1 MRNLPVAYGNSCF
14 AKTWP
19 NKTIPFD
26 ELCAR
31 LEQTIRT
38 TESVEEYQK
47 MPKAE
52 RDRIKDKGGFV
63 GGQLRD
69 NRRKRENV
77 TCRSMLTLDCD
88 HADAGFIARFLS
100 GCKHAACLYTTHGHT
115 PEAPRVRVIVPMTR
129 DVTPDEFVA
138 ISRYFADEWG
148 IDQFDE
154 CSYRP
159 HQLMYWPTTPANGEY
174 VFQRVDGAWLD
185 PDVYL
190 AAHPNWKDCSL
201 LPTSSRE
208 SAVREGSKKPQEDP
222 FEKRGVVGAFCRA
235 YTIEEAMET
244 FLPDVYEPSV
254 MDGRFDYIPADSSA
268 GVVVYDG
275 KFAYSHHATDPACGR
290 LLNAFDLVRLHRFR
304 DLDDKCPLDTPIGKL
319 PSFSAMSEFAIK
331 DERVKSVFAEERKA
345 QAEQEFADEDW
356 ENALELEKNGRV
368 KDTLDNIVLI
378 LDNDPKLAVIGYNEL
393 KSTIDFLAR
402 PAWQPIKYPT
412 WTDNDTSQLRVYL
425 SETYGI
431 YSPNKTTDALN
442 MVAAKRKH
450 HPIRDYLNGLP
461 AWDGEVRLDTL
472 LVDYL
477 GAEDTAYVRAI
488 TRKTLVAAV
497 ARVFVPGIKFDS
509 VLVMDGPQEK
519 GKSTLFNRLAG
530 DAWFNDGLTLT
541 DMQDKTGAEKLQGY
555 WIMEIGELTGMR
567 KSDID
572 SVKSFISRR
581 DDKYRASYGRVVES
595 HPRQSIIVA
604 TVNGTGGF
612 LRDPTG
618 NRRFWPVNTPGG
630 TTRHAWDLT
639 ETDVVQIWAEAMV
652 RWKEGERLFLEGD
665 VKLEANAMQNAALET
680 DEREG
685 MVREYLE
692 RLLPESWEDYDLY
705 ARRSFLSGGEFGATE
720 KGVKRR
726 RYVSTMEIWA
736 ECFGKDPSSIRKI
749 DSYELGVVLRKL
761 GWVSCETRKRIPLY
775 GQQRM
780 WECDKQ
786 K

>member
-88 HADAGFIARFLS
+88 HADTGFIARLLS

-159 HQLMYWPTTPANGEY
+159 HQLMYWPTSPANGEY

-185 PDVYL
+185 PNAYL

-235 YTIEEAMET
+235 YTIEEAMEA
-244 FLPDVYEPSV
+244 FLSDIYEPSV

-290 LLNAFDLVRLHRFR
+290 LLNAFDLVRLHRFHE
-304 DLDDKCPLDTPIGKL
+304 LDDKCPLDTPIGKL

-331 DERVKSVFAEERKA
+331 DERVKSVFAEERKS

-356 ENALELEKNGRV
+356 EKALELEKNGRV

-461 AWDGEVRLDTL
+461 TWDGEARLDTL

-497 ARVFVPGIKFDS
+497 ARVFEPGIKFDS

-630 TTRHAWDLT
+630 KTRHAWDLT
-639 ETDVVQIWAEAMV
+639 ETDVAQIWAEAMV

-692 RLLPESWEDYDLY
+692 LLLPEGWDDYDLY
-705 ARRSFLSGGEFGATE
+705 ARRSFLSGSEFGATE
-720 KGVKRR
+720 KGVKCR

-736 ECFGKDPSSIRKI
+736 ECFVKDPSSIRKI

>member
-77 TCRSMLTLDCD
+77 ICRSMLTLDCD
-88 HADAGFIARFLS
+88 HADTGFIARFLS
-100 GCKHAACLYTTHGHT
+100 GCKHAACLYTTHGHM

-185 PDVYL
+185 PNTYL
-190 AAHPNWKDCSL
+190 TAHPNWKDCSL

-235 YTIEEAMET
+235 YTIEEAMEE
-244 FLPDVYEPSV
+244 FLSDVYEPSV
-254 MDGRFDYIPADSSA
+254 MNGRFDYIPADSSA

-275 KFAYSHHATDPACGR
+275 KFAYSHHATDPACGK

-304 DLDDKCPLDTPIGKL
+304 TLDDKCPLDTPIGKL

-331 DERVKSVFAEERKA
+331 DELVKSVFAEERKA

-665 VKLEANAMQNAALET
+665 VKLEANVMQNAALET

-692 RLLPESWEDYDLY
+692 RLLPEGWDDYDLY
-705 ARRSFLSGGEFGATE
+705 ARRSFLSGSEFGATE
-720 KGVKRR
+720 MGVKRR
-726 RYVSTMEIWA
+726 RNVSTMEIWA

>member
-14 AKTWP
+14 AKKWP
-19 NKTIPFD
+19 NKTITFD
-26 ELCAR
+26 ELCTR

-77 TCRSMLTLDCD
+77 ICRSMLTLDCD
-88 HADAGFIARFLS
+88 HADAGFIARFIS
-100 GCKHAACLYTTHGHT
+100 GCEYTACLYTTHGHA

-174 VFQRVDGAWLD
+174 VFQCVDGAWLD
-185 PDVYL
+185 PNAYL

-222 FEKRGVVGAFCRA
+222 FEKHGVVGAFCRA
-235 YTIEEAMET
+235 YTIEEAMEE
-244 FLPDVYEPSV
+244 FLSDVYEPSV

-304 DLDDKCPLDTPIGKL
+304 NLDDKCPLDTPIGKL

-331 DERVKSVFAEERKA
+331 DERVKSVFAEERKS

-378 LDNDPKLAVIGYNEL
+378 LDKDPKLAVIGYNEL

-630 TTRHAWDLT
+630 KTRHAWDLT
-639 ETDVVQIWAEAMV
+639 ETDVVQIWAEALV

-665 VKLEANAMQNAALET
+665 VKLEANVMQNAALET

-692 RLLPESWEDYDLY
+692 LLLPEGWDDYDLY

-720 KGVKRR
+720 KGVKCR

>member
-1 MRNLPVAYGNSCF
+1 MRALPVAYGNSCQ
-14 AKTWP
+14 AKFWS
-19 NKTIPFD
+19 NKTTTWE
-26 ELCAR
+26 ELCER
-31 LEQTIRT
+31 LATTIRT
-38 TESVEEYQK
+38 TETAEEYPK
-47 MPKAE
+47 MKKADKE
-52 RDRIKDKGGFV
+52 TAKDKGGFV
-63 GGQLRD
+63 GGQLKN
-69 NRRKRENV
+69 NRRKIESVACRSILTMDVDHAEVGFIEKFREN
-77 TCRSMLTLDCD
+77 CRY
-88 HADAGFIARFLS
+88 
-100 GCKHAACLYTTHGHT
+100 AAAFYTTHGHT
-115 PEAPRVRVIVPMTR
+115 PEAPRVRILLPFTK
-129 DVTPDEFVA
+129 DISADAYVA
-138 ISRYFADEWG
+138 LARFFADEWG

-185 PDVYL
+185 PNAYL

-208 SAVREGSKKPQEDP
+208 SAVRESSKMPQEDP

-235 YTIEEAMET
+235 YTIEEAMEA
-244 FLPDVYEPSV
+244 FLSNVYEPSV
-254 MDGRFDYIPADSSA
+254 MNGRFDYIPADSSA

-290 LLNAFDLVRLHRFR
+290 LSNAFDLVRVHRFR

-319 PSFSAMSEFAIK
+319 PSFSAMSEFACK

-378 LDNDPKLAVIGYNEL
+378 LDKDPKLAVIGYNEL

-412 WTDNDTSQLRVYL
+412 WTDNDASQLRVYL

-541 DMQDKTGAEKLQGY
+541 DMQDKTGAEKLQVY

-639 ETDVVQIWAEAMV
+639 ETDVLQIWAEAMV

-665 VKLEANAMQNAALET
+665 VKLEANAMQNAALES

-692 RLLPESWEDYDLY
+692 RLLPEGWDDYDLY
-705 ARRSFLSGGEFGATE
+705 TRRSFLSGGEFGATE
-720 KGVKRR
+720 KGVKCR
-726 RYVSTMEIWA
+726 RYPTLTIR
-736 ECFGKDPSSIRKI
+736 CLLKRSIH
-749 DSYELGVVLRKL
+749 LAM
-761 GWVSCETRKRIPLY
+761 RIPVI
-775 GQQRM
+775 
-780 WECDKQ
+780 
-786 K
+786 

>member
-19 NKTIPFD
+19 NKAITFD
-26 ELCAR
+26 ELCVR

-47 MPKAE
+47 LPKAE

-77 TCRSMLTLDCD
+77 TSRSMLTLDCD

-115 PEAPRVRVIVPMTR
+115 PEAPRVRVIVPTAR
-129 DVTPDEFVA
+129 DITPDEFVA

-159 HQLMYWPTTPANGEY
+159 HQLMYWPTTPAKGEY

-185 PDVYL
+185 PDAYL

-235 YTIEEAMET
+235 YTIEDAMEA
-244 FLPDVYEPSV
+244 FLSDVYEPSV
-254 MDGRFDYIPADSSA
+254 MNGRFDYIPADSSA

-304 DLDDKCPLDTPIGKL
+304 DLDDKCPLDAPVSKL
-319 PSFSAMSEFAIK
+319 PSFSAMSEFACK
-331 DERVKSVFAEERKA
+331 DERVKGVFAEERKA
-345 QAEQEFADEDW
+345 QAEQEFTDEDW
-356 ENALELEKNGRV
+356 ESGLELEKNGRV
-368 KDTLDNIVLI
+368 KDTLDNIVRI

-412 WTDNDTSQLRVYL
+412 WTDNDASQLRVYL

-442 MVAAKRKH
+442 KIAAKRKH

-461 AWDGEVRLDTL
+461 AWDGNPRLDSL
-472 LVDYL
+472 LIDYL
-477 GAEDTAYVRAI
+477 GAEDTPYVRAV

-630 TTRHAWDLT
+630 KTRYAWDLI
-639 ETDVVQIWAEAMV
+639 ETDVALIWAEAIL

-665 VKLEANAMQNAALET
+665 VKSVANVMQNAALES

-692 RLLPESWEDYDLY
+692 VPLPEGWDDYDLY
-705 ARRSFLSGGEFGATE
+705 ARRSFLSGCEFGTTN

>member
-19 NKTIPFD
+19 NKTITFD
-26 ELCAR
+26 ELCLR

-38 TESVEEYQK
+38 TESMEEYQRL
-47 MPKAE
+47 PKAE

-88 HADAGFIARFLS
+88 HADAGFIARFIS
-100 GCKHAACLYTTHGHT
+100 GCKYTACLYTTHGHT

-174 VFQRVDGAWLD
+174 MFKRVDGAWLD
-185 PDVYL
+185 PNAYL

-235 YTIEEAMET
+235 YTIEEAMEA
-244 FLPDVYEPSV
+244 FLSDVYEPSV

-268 GVVVYDG
+268 GVVVYDE

-290 LLNAFDLVRLHRFR
+290 LLNAFDLVRLHRFS
-304 DLDDKCPLDTPIGKL
+304 DLDDKCSPDAPVGKL
-319 PSFSAMSEFAIK
+319 PSFSAMSEFACK
-331 DERVKSVFAEERKA
+331 DERVKSVLAEERKA
-345 QAEQEFADEDW
+345 QAQQEFADEDW

-378 LDNDPKLAVIGYNEL
+378 LDKDPKLAVIGYNEL

-442 MVAAKRKH
+442 KVAAKRKH

-461 AWDGEVRLDTL
+461 AWDGNPRLDSL
-472 LVDYL
+472 LIDYL
-477 GAEDTAYVRAI
+477 GAEDTPYVRAV

-497 ARVFVPGIKFDS
+497 ARVFAPGIKFDS

-530 DAWFNDGLTLT
+530 DVLFNDGLTLT

-630 TTRHAWDLT
+630 KARHAWDLT
-639 ETDVVQIWAEAMV
+639 ETDVAQIWAEAMV
-652 RWKEGERLFLEGD
+652 RWQEGERLFLEGD
-665 VKLEANAMQNAALET
+665 VKSVANAMQNAALES

-692 RLLPESWEDYDLY
+692 IPLPEGWDDYDLY
-705 ARRSFLSGGEFGATE
+705 ARRSFLTGGEFGKTE

>member
-1 MRNLPVAYGNSCF
+1 MRNLPVAFGNSCF

-19 NKTIPFD
+19 NKTIAFD

-69 NRRKRENV
+69 NRRKREYV

-100 GCKHAACLYTTHGHT
+100 GCKYTACLYTTHGHT

-331 DERVKSVFAEERKA
+331 DELVKSVFAEERKA

-425 SETYGI
+425 S
-431 YSPNKTTDALN
+431 
-442 MVAAKRKH
+442 
-450 HPIRDYLNGLP
+450 
-461 AWDGEVRLDTL
+461 
-472 LVDYL
+472 
-477 GAEDTAYVRAI
+477 
-488 TRKTLVAAV
+488 
-497 ARVFVPGIKFDS
+497 
-509 VLVMDGPQEK
+509 
-519 GKSTLFNRLAG
+519 
-530 DAWFNDGLTLT
+530 
-541 DMQDKTGAEKLQGY
+541 
-555 WIMEIGELTGMR
+555 
-567 KSDID
+567 
-572 SVKSFISRR
+572 
-581 DDKYRASYGRVVES
+581 
-595 HPRQSIIVA
+595 
-604 TVNGTGGF
+604 
-612 LRDPTG
+612 
-618 NRRFWPVNTPGG
+618 
-630 TTRHAWDLT
+630 
-639 ETDVVQIWAEAMV
+639 
-652 RWKEGERLFLEGD
+652 
-665 VKLEANAMQNAALET
+665 
-680 DEREG
+680 
-685 MVREYLE
+685 
-692 RLLPESWEDYDLY
+692 
-705 ARRSFLSGGEFGATE
+705 
-720 KGVKRR
+720 
-726 RYVSTMEIWA
+726 
-736 ECFGKDPSSIRKI
+736 
-749 DSYELGVVLRKL
+749 
-761 GWVSCETRKRIPLY
+761 
-775 GQQRM
+775 
-780 WECDKQ
+780 
-786 K
+786 

>member
-19 NKTIPFD
+19 NKTISFD

-31 LEQTIRT
+31 LKQTIRT
-38 TESVEEYQK
+38 TESVEEYQN

-88 HADAGFIARFLS
+88 HADTGFISRFLS
-100 GCKHAACLYTTHGHT
+100 GCKHTACLYTTHGHT
-115 PEAPRVRVIVPMTR
+115 PEAPRVRIIAPMTR

-174 VFQRVDGAWLD
+174 VFQCVDGAWLD
-185 PDVYL
+185 PNAYL

-222 FEKRGVVGAFCRA
+222 FKKHGVVGAFCRA
-235 YTIEEAMET
+235 YTIEEAMEE
-244 FLPDVYEPSV
+244 FLSDVYEPSV

-304 DLDDKCPLDTPIGKL
+304 DLDDKRPLDTPIGKL

-331 DERVKSVFAEERKA
+331 DERVKSVFAEERKS

-378 LDNDPKLAVIGYNEL
+378 LDKDPKLAVIGYNEL

-630 TTRHAWDLT
+630 KTRHAWDLT
-639 ETDVVQIWAEAMV
+639 ETDVVQIWAEALV

-665 VKLEANAMQNAALET
+665 VKLEANVMQNAALET

>member
-14 AKTWP
+14 AKIWP
-19 NKTIPFD
+19 NKTITFD
-26 ELCAR
+26 ELCVR

-88 HADAGFIARFLS
+88 HADAGFIARLLS

-159 HQLMYWPTTPANGEY
+159 HQLMYWPTSPANGEY

-185 PDVYL
+185 PNAYL

-235 YTIEEAMET
+235 YTIEEAMEA
-244 FLPDVYEPSV
+244 FLSDIYEPSV

-331 DERVKSVFAEERKA
+331 DELVKSVFAEERKA

-378 LDNDPKLAVIGYNEL
+378 LDKDPKLAVIGYNEL

-461 AWDGEVRLDTL
+461 AWDGEVRLDRL

-665 VKLEANAMQNAALET
+665 VKLEANVMQNAALET

-692 RLLPESWEDYDLY
+692 LLLPEGWDDYDLY

-720 KGVKRR
+720 KGVKCR

-780 WECDKQ
+780 WECDK
-786 K
+786 